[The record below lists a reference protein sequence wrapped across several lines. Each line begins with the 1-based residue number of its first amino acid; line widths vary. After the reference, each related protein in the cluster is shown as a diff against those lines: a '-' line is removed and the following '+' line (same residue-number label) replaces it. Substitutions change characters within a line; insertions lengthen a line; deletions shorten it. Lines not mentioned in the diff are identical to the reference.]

1 MSIKKNYQ
9 IKTFLSTKLGIK
21 ITNRLMKD
29 GKKNKA
35 EKIILDTLNLLAESA
50 SENPIIILKSAI
62 KHTKP
67 LIEVRTIRVRG
78 TNYQVPIPIF
88 SKRRTSLAIKWI
100 IENARKKKGNA
111 MRFKLRDELLLASKN
126 QGESVKKKISVHKLA
141 SANRAYT
148 HFRWF

>member
-1 MSIKKNYQ
+1 MIIKKNST
-9 IKTFLSTKLGIK
+9 IKNFLSTKLGVK
-21 ITNRLMKD
+21 IINKIMKD

-35 EKIILDTLNLLAESA
+35 EKIILDTLNLLAESS
-50 SENPIIILKSAI
+50 SENPVIIFKSAI

-100 IENARKKKGNA
+100 IESARKKKGNA
-111 MRFKLRDELLLASKN
+111 MKFKLRDELLLASKN
-126 QGESVKKKISVHKLA
+126 QGESIKKKNKCS
-141 SANRAYT
+141 
-148 HFRWF
+148 

>member
-1 MSIKKNYQ
+1 MNINKKDSIKN
-9 IKTFLSTKLGIK
+9 FLSTKLGMKLIR
-21 ITNRLMKD
+21 RLMMD

-35 EKIILDTLNLLAESA
+35 EKILLETLNLLAETS

-62 KHTKP
+62 RHTKP

-78 TNYQVPIPIF
+78 TNYQDPIPIF

-100 IENARKKKGNA
+100 VENARKKKGND
-111 MRFKLRDELLLASKN
+111 MKYKLRDELLLACRN
-126 QGESVKKKISVHKLA
+126 QGESVKKKINVHKLA